1 MPAPV
6 GMDGLLPRAALLLAL
21 LAGVLAGAAP
31 VQAQSEVRVTRNG
44 SLLTIHGGF
53 YLPVRVGIA
62 WGVLTDYNRFAEFVP
77 DVTWSRVASVPG
89 EPLLLDLR
97 GENGVLFFRIAYRAL
112 LRVDEEAGSR
122 IGFRSV
128 GGNFIELSGE
138 WRLTPEP
145 GGVRIVYRAR
155 MIPEFWVPPLIGP
168 AIVRHNVRTQLD
180 GLAQEMLRRESPA
193 RPGS

>member
-6 GMDGLLPRAALLLAL
+6 GMDCLLPRVALVLAL
-21 LAGVLAGAAP
+21 LAGAPAGAAP
-31 VQAQSEVRVTRNG
+31 IQAQPEVRVTRNG
-44 SLLTIHGGF
+44 SLFIIQGGF
-53 YLPVRVGIA
+53 HLPVRAGIA

-77 DVTWSRVASVPG
+77 NMTWSRVASAPG
-89 EPLLLDLR
+89 EPLLLDLK
-97 GENGVLFFRIAYRAL
+97 GENGVLFFRIAYHAL

-122 IGFRSV
+122 ISFRSV
-128 GGNFIELSGE
+128 GGNFRELSGE

-145 GGVRIVYRAR
+145 GGVRIVYWAR

-168 AIVRHNVRTQLD
+168 AIIRYNVRTQLD